1 MSLLVEAYA
10 AFYFYILFMLL
21 LLNWLNIS
29 KLWRYFVSLPMLC
42 CVADNV
48 CALDVG
54 YSLTMEDSL
63 KLKAA
68 EAKEYCKK
76 QAFNTDFCFL
86 VDFSIHSGKKRFFIW
101 DFQGD
106 SVRYSSLCAH
116 GCGGGSTHEKPVYS
130 NIEGSHCS
138 SLGKYKVGARSYSN
152 WGIHVS
158 YKLHGLEKSNNN
170 AFKRY
175 VVLHSYSLVPYAET
189 YPYHLPLGISEG
201 CPVIDN
207 KTMKA
212 ADDLLKKV
220 KTPVLL
226 WIFE

>member
-1 MSLLVEAYA
+1 MEAYA

-86 VDFSIHSGKKRFFIW
+86 VDFSIHSGKKRFF
-101 DFQGD
+101 
-106 SVRYSSLCAH
+106 Y
-116 GCGGGSTHEKPVYS
+116 
-130 NIEGSHCS
+130 
-138 SLGKYKVGARSYSN
+138 LGFSG
-152 WGIHVS
+152 
-158 YKLHGLEKSNNN
+158 
-170 AFKRY
+170 
-175 VVLHSYSLVPYAET
+175 
-189 YPYHLPLGISEG
+189 
-201 CPVIDN
+201 
-207 KTMKA
+207 
-212 ADDLLKKV
+212 
-220 KTPVLL
+220 
-226 WIFE
+226 